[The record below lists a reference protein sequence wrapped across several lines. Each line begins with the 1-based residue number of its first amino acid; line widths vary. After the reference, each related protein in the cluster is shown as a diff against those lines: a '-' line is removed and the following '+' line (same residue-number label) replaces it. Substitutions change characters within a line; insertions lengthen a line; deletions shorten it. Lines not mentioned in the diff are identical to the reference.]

1 MFDPCS
7 SGGAKCRSVTKPP
20 PQTSSVPRLSKCRL
34 GELAS
39 SHSDWT
45 VGCTRCTLFQPSAN
59 FRWDFNCFDH
69 LWSLWC
75 LWISFDPLS
84 PFCLCL
90 LKATT
95 IDAWRTRTKWHA
107 YLEYCALS
115 VPLCLVLQC
124 VAPFQDVSAF
134 WLEARPHP
142 RRHRLFSSILIYSRR
157 HCVRFLSWRL
167 PEKSRQIIL
176 LTRPTLHQHWFRHQ
190 VFYSLSH
197 TSSTLVGLCPTS
209 RKKKRCPQAFLSLRA
224 HMGKPWTATA
234 KLSPLLK
241 HIETI
246 CHRCLSLFHH
256 WFTIAQGFAKSL

>member
-1 MFDPCS
+1 MACLPWVL
-7 SGGAKCRSVTKPP
+7 RSKRA
-20 PQTSSVPRLSKCRL
+20 SLSRVAMC
-34 GELAS
+34 
-39 SHSDWT
+39 
-45 VGCTRCTLFQPSAN
+45 CTLPRCQ
-59 FRWDFNCFDH
+59 
-69 LWSLWC
+69 
-75 LWISFDPLS
+75 
-84 PFCLCL
+84 CL
-90 LKATT
+90 L
-95 IDAWRTRTKWHA
+95 AWSPTPSQA
-107 YLEYCALS
+107 
-115 VPLCLVLQC
+115 
-124 VAPFQDVSAF
+124 APT
-134 WLEARPHP
+134 
-142 RRHRLFSSILIYSRR
+142 ILIYSRR
-157 HCVRFLSWRL
+157 HCVRLLSWRL

-246 CHRCLSLFHH
+246 CHRCLSLFHY